1 MKVGDSDTLDLSGPS
16 AGQSSVMHA
25 LDIFLD
31 IDHKL
36 KDRRSPAPSANNKK
50 ADLGFMERMRLYM
63 PGNTVITSSIW
74 DLCLVPYDS

>member
-1 MKVGDSDTLDLSGPS
+1 
-16 AGQSSVMHA
+16 MHA

-63 PGNTVITSSIW
+63 PGKHRDYLEHL